1 MKIKYFATT
10 WGLEELDYEAQ
21 FRKIKNAGYDGV
33 ETGRIK
39 PKEIP
44 QVKELLEKY
53 QLLLICQQWTEG
65 KTATGHAESFLKQ
78 AEVNS
83 RLKPLSIN
91 SHTGKD
97 HFSFSDNLDILTT
110 ALEFEKKENTPV
122 THETH
127 RGRFAFA
134 AHITAG
140 FLEELPELKLT
151 ADFSHW
157 CCVAE
162 SFLEDQDE
170 HLKKAIKQAFHIHA
184 RIGSTQ
190 ASQVNDPSSDEW
202 ENVKEI
208 FLNWWKEISLNANDL
223 NGNLPITC
231 EFGPYPYMPTAPF
244 TAAPLAS
251 QWDVNLYMKKLIKSR
266 IG

>member
-10 WGLEELDYEAQ
+10 WGLEELDYKAQ
-21 FRKIKNAGYDGV
+21 FSKIKSAGYDGV

-39 PKEIP
+39 PEEIP
-44 QVKELLEKY
+44 QVKELLDKY

-65 KTATGHAESFLKQ
+65 KTANEHSESFLEQ

-83 RLKPLSIN
+83 RLNPLLIN

-97 HFSFSDNLDILTT
+97 HFSFSENLDILTT
-110 ALEFEKKENTPV
+110 ALEFEKTAITPV

-134 AHITAG
+134 AHITSG

-162 SFLEDQDE
+162 SFLEDQEE
-170 HLKKAIKQAFHIHA
+170 HLKKAMNHGFHIHA

-190 ASQVNDPSSDEW
+190 ASQVNDPRSKEW
-202 ENVKEI
+202 ENEKRI
-208 FLNWWKEISLNANDL
+208 FTGWWNKIVDKQNNL
-223 NGNLPITC
+223 NGILPVTC
-231 EFGPYPYMPTAPF
+231 EFGPHPYMATAPH
-244 TAAPLAS
+244 TAEPLCS
-251 QWDVNLYMKKLIKSR
+251 QWEANLYMKDLLKENL
-266 IG
+266 G

>member
-1 MKIKYFATT
+1 MKVKYFATT
-10 WGLEELDYEAQ
+10 WGLEELDYAAQ
-21 FRKIKNAGYDGV
+21 FSKIKNAGYDGV

-39 PKEIP
+39 PEEIP
-44 QVKELLEKY
+44 QVKELLEKH

-65 KTATGHAESFLKQ
+65 KTASEHSESFLKQ
-78 AEVNS
+78 ADINS
-83 RLKPLSIN
+83 RLNPVSIN

-97 HFSFSDNLDILTT
+97 YFSFADNLDILAT
-110 ALEFEKKENTPV
+110 ALEFEKTEKTPV

-134 AHITAG
+134 AHITPR

-162 SFLEDQDE
+162 SFLEDQKDN
-170 HLKKAIKQAFHIHA
+170 LQKSIKHAFHIHA

-190 ASQVNDPSSDEW
+190 ASQVNNPESEEW
-202 ENVKEI
+202 ENEKEI
-208 FLNWWKEISLNANDL
+208 FLNWWKEILLNANSL
-223 NGNLPITC
+223 NGILPITC
-231 EFGPYPYMPTAPF
+231 EFGPWPYMPTAPF
-244 TAAPLAS
+244 TATPLAS
-251 QWDVNLYMKKLIKSR
+251 QWDINLYMKQLLKNRL
-266 IG
+266 